1 MLYLNKFLK
10 TIREN
15 PTIFKSEDM
24 IFKFGLTNTHI
35 KELKKYA
42 LENQLITQEK
52 QNFFLSKKGEEFLS
66 QNPLES
72 WKNEKYPLR
81 EDINV
86 EYLKEEKTTAILTKA
101 IRLIAKHLLENQLLK
116 EFSIEHAVFED
127 IKKCK
132 NLTTKIENDILKEK
146 KVCLEDIFKK
156 YLDHGLT
163 KSIIS
168 VVILIVLH
176 KNIEKIAIYEK
187 SQFQLKFEPLMFDR
201 MIACPQNFELQ
212 KTVIENE
219 YLLKDI
225 SKIIL
230 NEKSNNILEI
240 TKGLYKTIKSLDKYT
255 MNTQNLSKKTLR
267 FRNVIVNAKDPMS
280 LFKKDIPKSLGFDC
294 LENSD
299 REFLNNLKNSLNE
312 LKNCTNELVK
322 DLEKFFFNTF
332 HAKSKE
338 DLCKR
343 FLAIKEYI
351 GEKELKILLNS
362 VVEIDVSNDLWIKR
376 IATFINKSRVPKDW
390 SDEDYAD
397 FKIKT
402 KELALKFFVLE
413 ATVGTDESCVTQKYH
428 NTLNS
433 FLKLSKQ
440 EQLILLRKAIIG

>member
-10 TIREN
+10 TIEEN
-15 PTIFKSEDM
+15 PTIFKSEDV
-24 IFKFGLTNTHI
+24 ILKFGLTNTHI
-35 KELKKYA
+35 KELKKYT
-42 LENQLITQEK
+42 LENQLITQDK
-52 QNFFLSKKGEEFLS
+52 QGFFLTKKGKDFLSK
-66 QNPLES
+66 NPIED
-72 WKNEKYPLR
+72 WVNQKYHLR
-81 EDINV
+81 EEINV
-86 EYLKEEKTTAILTKA
+86 EYLKEEKTTSILTKA
-101 IRLIAKHLLENQLLK
+101 IRLIAKHLLENQPLK

-127 IKKCK
+127 IIKCK
-132 NLTTKIENDILKEK
+132 NLITKIENDILNGK
-146 KVCLEDIFKK
+146 KVCIEDLFNK
-156 YLDHGLT
+156 YLQQGLT

-168 VVILIVLH
+168 IVILIVLN
-176 KNIEKIAIYEK
+176 KNIEQIAIYEK
-187 SQFQLKFEPLMFDR
+187 YQFQLKFEPLMFDR
-201 MIACPQNFELQ
+201 MVACPQNFELQ
-212 KTVIENE
+212 KTVMENE

-255 MNTQNLSKKTLR
+255 MNTQNLDKMTLR

-280 LFKKDIPKSLGFDC
+280 LFKKDIPKSLGSDC

-299 REFLNNLKNSLNE
+299 REFLNNLKISLNE
-312 LKNCTNELVK
+312 LKNCSNKLIK
-322 DLEKFFFNTF
+322 DLERYFFKAF

-343 FLAIKEYI
+343 FLEIKEYI
-351 GEKELKILLNS
+351 GEKELKVLLNS

-390 SDEDYAD
+390 TDEDYAD
-397 FKIKT
+397 FKVKT

-413 ATVGTDESCVTQKYH
+413 ATAGTDESCVTQKYH

-433 FLKLSKQ
+433 ILKLPKQ
-440 EQLILLRKAIIG
+440 EQLILLRKAIES